1 MGQVEQATHGSVIR
15 PKWNRTA
22 FPAKDTDRVK
32 AQRCERAEM
41 FGMLLT
47 LD

>member
-1 MGQVEQATHGSVIR
+1 MGQVEQATHGLVIR

-22 FPAKDTDRVK
+22 FPAKDAAQVK
-32 AQRCERAEM
+32 VQRCKRAEM
-41 FGMLLT
+41 FGMLPT